1 MKKWRRAWRRE
12 IRIRQALPFQARDE
26 RTGHGVQVLQHV
38 RKGLHRRF
46 FHRQHLDVDVVDTQ
60 MVAMALQGRVAEI
73 EVQMRVVL
81 QGDGIGLVRRVIH
94 EPSQHAK
101 RLAFRE

>member
-1 MKKWRRAWRRE
+1 
-12 IRIRQALPFQARDE
+12 
-26 RTGHGVQVLQHV
+26 
-38 RKGLHRRF
+38 
-46 FHRQHLDVDVVDTQ
+46 
-60 MVAMALQGRVAEI
+60 
-73 EVQMRVVL
+73 MRVVL